1 MPKHALVDARSS
13 TDSSR
18 RRSRRR
24 VPRPE
29 QRLTRARA
37 TAQAL
42 STERLDEIEVS
53 FPSSRSRT
61 IPHRVLAVFFI
72 GVMAVF
78 SSIPIANHLFNPPGE
93 NKDYDIWYKAGRLV
107 VDGGNLYTVREQT
120 GRRVFEFMYPPV
132 AAVFLAPLTVCG
144 KLPFLLSLD
153 VINSLSWLLC
163 LLLAVRL
170 AEPIGK
176 RASMAAYIL
185 PAVCTVAYVYDAY
198 LLGQPNLML
207 LACMLAAF
215 LALRHKKDRTAGAL
229 FAFATACKAFPAL
242 SLGYLVYRRQWRA
255 AAAMVVFLGLFL
267 VVLPAPVRGVNRT
280 ISELRTWAGGMLFR
294 YDGNSIAQRPAVSYE
309 WKNASL
315 LAVTHRLLR
324 PVPADESESDH
335 PIYVNIANLSFPL
348 VSFIAMA
355 LALGLCV
362 ACVVFWPAQKL
373 RTSATDAVEFAML
386 LLLITMFSP
395 ISWFYYGVWLLYPFA
410 VVGNFI
416 ASLPREWRSR
426 RIAVT
431 GLAATLLLLNAVF
444 PFLGSIRAVGLPFF
458 GYLLLLIELAFI
470 LRRIQSIDD
479 VGRVYFDEVLCT
491 EFPVASSPPETAS
504 AGREHPGF
512 AARVRESVARACA
525 VTVTPYSRWSRTVKC
540 QPAA

>member
-1 MPKHALVDARSS
+1 MPTHALVEPRSS
-13 TDSSR
+13 NE
-18 RRSRRR
+18 RSHPRSHQRVRRR
-24 VPRPE
+24 VPR
-29 QRLTRARA
+29 LVRARPA
-37 TAQAL
+37 AQAL
-42 STERLDEIEVS
+42 ATERLDKIEVR
-53 FPSSRSRT
+53 FPSPRSRT

-72 GVMAVF
+72 GVMAIF

-107 VDGGNLYTVREQT
+107 LDGGNLYSVREQT

-144 KLPFLLSLD
+144 KLAFLLSLD

-163 LLLAVRL
+163 LLFAVRL

-176 RASMAAYIL
+176 RASIAAYIL
-185 PAVCTVAYVYDAY
+185 PAVGTIAYVYDAY

-207 LACMLAAF
+207 LACMLAAL

-255 AAAMVVFLGLFL
+255 AVAMVVFLGLFL

-280 ISELRTWAGGMLFR
+280 ISEFRTWAGGMLFR

-335 PIYVNIANLSFPL
+335 PVYVNVADLSFQS
-348 VSFIAMA
+348 VSGIALA

-362 ACVVFWPAQKL
+362 ACVVFWPPQKL

-386 LLLITMFSP
+386 LVPITMFSP

-410 VVGNFI
+410 VVDNFI
-416 ASLPREWRSR
+416 ASLPQRLRSR
-426 RIAVT
+426 TIAFA

-458 GYLLLLIELAFI
+458 GYLLLLIQLAFI
-470 LRRIQSIDD
+470 LRRIESTDD
-479 VGRVYFDEVLCT
+479 VGRVYFDEVLRT
-491 EFPVASSPPETAS
+491 EFPGLRGSSFRPTQ
-504 AGREHPGF
+504 
-512 AARVRESVARACA
+512 
-525 VTVTPYSRWSRTVKC
+525 TV
-540 QPAA
+540 

>member
-1 MPKHALVDARSS
+1 MPTHALVEPRSFNER
-13 TDSSR
+13 SR
-18 RRSRRR
+18 RRSHWRVRRR
-24 VPRPE
+24 EE
-29 QRLTRARA
+29 QLARA
-37 TAQAL
+37 QAAAQAL
-42 STERLDEIEVS
+42 SSERLDEIEVR
-53 FPSSRSRT
+53 FPRPRSRT
-61 IPHRVLAVFFI
+61 FPHRVLVVFLI

-78 SSIPIANHLFNPPGE
+78 CSIPIANHLFNPPGE

-107 VDGGNLYTVREQT
+107 VNGGNLYSVREQT

-144 KLPFLLSLD
+144 KLPFLLALD
-153 VINSLSWLLC
+153 AINSLSWLLC
-163 LLLAVRL
+163 LLFAVRL
-170 AEPIGK
+170 VEPIGK

-215 LALRHKKDRTAGAL
+215 FALRHKKDRTAGAL
-229 FAFATACKAFPAL
+229 LAFATACKAFPAL

-255 AAAMVVFLGLFL
+255 AVAMVAFLGLF
-267 VVLPAPVRGVNRT
+267 VVALPAPVRGVSRT
-280 ISELRTWAGGMLFR
+280 ISELRTWTGGMLFR
-294 YDGNSIAQRPAVSYE
+294 YDGTSIAQRPAVSYE

-324 PVPADESESDH
+324 SVPADESESDH
-335 PIYVNIANLSFPL
+335 PVYVNIADLSFPS
-348 VSFIAMA
+348 VSCIALA

-362 ACVVFWPAQKL
+362 ACVVFLPPQKL

-386 LLLITMFSP
+386 LVLITMFSP

-410 VVGNFI
+410 VVGNYI
-416 ASLPREWRSR
+416 ATLPQGLRSR
-426 RIAVT
+426 KIAIA

-458 GYLLLLIELAFI
+458 GYLLLLIGLAFI
-470 LRRIQSIDD
+470 LRRIESTDD
-479 VGRVYFDEVLCT
+479 VGRVYFDEVLRTKVPDLRC
-491 EFPVASSPPETAS
+491 SSFRPMQTVRTRPRRRS
-504 AGREHPGF
+504 KRQ
-512 AARVRESVARACA
+512 AAVVRR
-525 VTVTPYSRWSRTVKC
+525 
-540 QPAA
+540 